1 LKKCEPRW
9 DQLVPA
15 QKWPNSIL
23 IPLAD
28 LNRGHSDLLYSFTI
42 AFSGAV
48 LFVLVDKYERDGP
61 MSRLLKFL
69 LLFVAAV
76 AITHKLQPYGL
87 ALF

>member
-1 LKKCEPRW
+1 
-9 DQLVPA
+9 
-15 QKWPNSIL
+15 
-23 IPLAD
+23 
-28 LNRGHSDLLYSFTI
+28 LLYSFTI

>member
-1 LKKCEPRW
+1 
-9 DQLVPA
+9 
-15 QKWPNSIL
+15 
-23 IPLAD
+23 
-28 LNRGHSDLLYSFTI
+28 LLYSFTI

-87 ALF
+87 APF